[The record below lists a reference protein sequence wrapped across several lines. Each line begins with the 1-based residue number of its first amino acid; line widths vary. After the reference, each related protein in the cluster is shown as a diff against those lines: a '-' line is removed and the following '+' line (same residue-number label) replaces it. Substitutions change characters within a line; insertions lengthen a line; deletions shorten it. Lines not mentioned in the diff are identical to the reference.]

1 MRDRDLYAQILGIVH
16 PWNVTHVEL
25 DPDHEQVE
33 VHVEARAV
41 KTLPC
46 PECGIACTRYDHR
59 TRRWRHLDTCQY
71 RTILV
76 AEVPRVECPEHGVH
90 QVTVPWGD
98 PGSRFTALF
107 EALAIDWLKEASA
120 SAVARRLGMSWDE
133 VDSIM
138 QRAVQ
143 RGLKRR
149 PPTSA
154 SRIGIDET
162 SFQKR
167 HEYVSVVSDLDDTSV
182 LHVADDRKTESISGF
197 FESLTPEQLAAIEV
211 VAMDMWN
218 PYITATRDHVP
229 DADKK
234 IAFDK
239 FHVASHLGDA
249 VDKVRRA
256 EHRELMAQDDVTL
269 KGTKYIWLQNPE
281 KMNSVVTETALDI
294 LKRMALKTA
303 RAWAIKE
310 HAMCLWNYAR
320 RGWAKKAWSHWYRW
334 AIRSRLEPVKR
345 VARMIRKHMWG
356 IINAIVLRATNA
368 GAESIN
374 AKIQKVKR
382 MACGFRNRERFRT
395 AIYFHLGGLD
405 LYPATHTKP

>member
-1 MRDRDLYAQILGIVH
+1 
-16 PWNVTHVEL
+16 
-25 DPDHEQVE
+25 
-33 VHVEARAV
+33 
-41 KTLPC
+41 
-46 PECGIACTRYDHR
+46 
-59 TRRWRHLDTCQY
+59 
-71 RTILV
+71 
-76 AEVPRVECPEHGVH
+76 VH
-90 QVTVPWGD
+90 QVTVPWGE

-133 VDSIM
+133 IDAIM

-167 HEYVSVVSDLDDTSV
+167 YEYVSVVSDLDDMSV
-182 LHVADDRKTESISGF
+182 LHVADDRKTESVSAF
-197 FESLTPEQLAAIEV
+197 FEALTPEQLEAIEV
-211 VAMDMWN
+211 VAMDMWP
-218 PYITATRDHVP
+218 PYINATRDHVP
-229 DADKK
+229 DADRK

-256 EHRELMAQDDVTL
+256 EHRDLMAHDDVTL

-334 AIRSRLEPVKR
+334 AIRSRLEPIKK